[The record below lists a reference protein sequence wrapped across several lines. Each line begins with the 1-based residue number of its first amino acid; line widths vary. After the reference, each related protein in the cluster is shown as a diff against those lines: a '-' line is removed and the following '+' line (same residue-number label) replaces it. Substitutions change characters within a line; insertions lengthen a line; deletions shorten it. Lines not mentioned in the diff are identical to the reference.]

1 MKSFVRQPQSPQFSR
16 DLRSGNKN
24 WDAQE
29 QNRIRAN
36 LEAAEEGTGIAGDK
50 EEQTQKKE
58 TVAKEKTAKQQKAAG
73 NREWVDLDKYIEL
86 LLDSKSEDE
95 IVFIYC
101 NPNENGDPYD
111 LQVCSYD
118 DRNEDKYYTLSGK
131 GLSVHEGDH
140 LTDFISLAQWLL
152 NRDSYNHIKELTF
165 FKKFKKWKFM
175 RIWKDTIK
183 QEQRKKASTRLKEK
197 LFILHET
204 FRKHLMVHRDY
215 CIKMEE
221 LRFFDLG
228 SNLETQTIKE
238 FSKIQSKMRADTKK
252 RIEGHSTK

>member
-1 MKSFVRQPQSPQFSR
+1 MKSFVRQPQSPRFSR
-16 DLRSGNKN
+16 DRRSGNKN

-29 QNRIRAN
+29 QNRVRAN
-36 LEAAEEGTGIAGDK
+36 LEAARVGTGVSADRD
-50 EEQTQKKE
+50 EQTQKKD
-58 TVAKEKTAKQQKAAG
+58 TAVKDKTTKQQKAAG

-165 FKKFKKWKFM
+165 FKKFK
-175 RIWKDTIK
+175 
-183 QEQRKKASTRLKEK
+183 S
-197 LFILHET
+197 
-204 FRKHLMVHRDY
+204 
-215 CIKMEE
+215 
-221 LRFFDLG
+221 G
-228 SNLETQTIKE
+228 S
-238 FSKIQSKMRADTKK
+238 S
-252 RIEGHSTK
+252 

>member
-1 MKSFVRQPQSPQFSR
+1 ME
-16 DLRSGNKN
+16 D
-24 WDAQE
+24 
-29 QNRIRAN
+29 
-36 LEAAEEGTGIAGDK
+36 TGFPGDR
-50 EEQTQKKE
+50 EEQTQQKKE
-58 TVAKEKTAKQQKAAG
+58 STSKEKTSKQQKAAG

-95 IVFIYC
+95 IVFIYW

-111 LQVCSYD
+111 LRVCSYD

-165 FKKFKKWKFM
+165 FKKWKFM

-183 QEQRKKASTRLKEK
+183 QEQRKKASTRLK
-197 LFILHET
+197 
-204 FRKHLMVHRDY
+204 
-215 CIKMEE
+215 
-221 LRFFDLG
+221 
-228 SNLETQTIKE
+228 
-238 FSKIQSKMRADTKK
+238 
-252 RIEGHSTK
+252 